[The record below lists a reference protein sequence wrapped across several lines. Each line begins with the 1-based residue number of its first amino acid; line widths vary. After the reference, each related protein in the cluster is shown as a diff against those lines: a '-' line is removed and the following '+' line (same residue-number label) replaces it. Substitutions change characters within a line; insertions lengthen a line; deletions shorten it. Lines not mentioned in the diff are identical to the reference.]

1 MTKGF
6 DVGRFGRNRLQFL
19 GAASAGALLL
29 LGLGGS
35 ANPANA
41 PHTPPAHASSHSA
54 TLAVH
59 PASAPQAHPAQT
71 HPAYR
76 SGATPRM
83 LENGAPFS
91 FADLVERVSPA
102 VVTVTVEQQM
112 KPQNFNPEELPEPF
126 RDFFD
131 QFGGGGGRRGFQMPR
146 KAVSMGSGFVI
157 DRGGLIVTN
166 NHVVA
171 DGKKITVKFPDG
183 REFTAK
189 LLGSD
194 EATDIALLKIKSD
207 KPLPSVEFGDD
218 HAVRVG
224 DWVVAVGNPFGLSNT
239 VTAGIIS
246 SIGRDVGNGPY
257 TDYLQ
262 IDAPI
267 NRGNSGGPT
276 FDLQGK
282 VIGMNSMIYSPSGG
296 SVGIGFAIPSS
307 TIHDVVAQLET
318 HGRVARG
325 YLGVQIQNMT
335 PEIAASL
342 GSHDEKGAIVASIVG
357 GGPASKAGFVP
368 GDIVLAIN
376 GKSVDDA
383 RDMTRR
389 VAALP
394 AGAKASFTVSRGGN
408 QKTITATIGARKETR
423 LASIDE
429 SGPAKNSALASTG
442 EAMGLGLSSVTPEV
456 RRNYNLDDKV
466 NGVLVTRVDPDSDAA
481 DKGIQPGDVVISI
494 GNRPVHTPQDI
505 KAQIDGAQKTG
516 RKSVLVLV
524 DGNSGQ
530 RFVAL
535 KIA

>member
-1 MTKGF
+1 MKGLQ
-6 DVGRFGRNRLQFL
+6 GLRFRSLRRGLL
-19 GAASAGALLL
+19 AASSAGAIAFF
-29 LGLGGS
+29 GMAAFAAAQSGS
-35 ANPANA
+35 VHLAAA
-41 PHTPPAHASSHSA
+41 GAPAHPSSEYHA
-54 TLAVH
+54 
-59 PASAPQAHPAQT
+59 PAHNSP
-71 HPAYR
+71 
-76 SGATPRM
+76 PRM

-112 KPQNFNPEELPEPF
+112 KPMQSFNPEELPEPF
-126 RDFFD
+126 RDFFN
-131 QFGGGGGRRGFQMPR
+131 QFGEGGRQFSMPH
-146 KAVSMGSGFVI
+146 KAVAMGSGFII
-157 DRGGLIVTN
+157 DKAGYIVTN

-171 DGKKITVKFPDG
+171 DGKKITVKLPDG

-189 LLGSD
+189 LIGAD
-194 EATDIALLKIKSD
+194 DATDIALLKLKSD
-207 KPLPSVEFGDD
+207 KPLPTVDFGDD
-218 HAVRVG
+218 RTVRVG
-224 DWVVAVGNPFGLSNT
+224 DWVIAVGNPFGLSNT

-276 FDLQGK
+276 FDLEGK

-307 TIHDVVAQLET
+307 TIHDVVAQLEA

-325 YLGVQIQNMT
+325 YLGVQIQNVT

-342 GSHDEKGAIVASIVG
+342 GSHDVKGAIVANVVG
-357 GGPASKAGFVP
+357 GGPAAKAGFVP
-368 GDIVLAIN
+368 GDVILAVN
-376 GKSVDDA
+376 GKLVEDS
-383 RDMTRR
+383 RDLTRR

-394 AGAKASFTVSRGGN
+394 AGTKAVFTVVHSGS
-408 QKTITATIGARKETR
+408 QKTLVATIGARKEER
-423 LASIDE
+423 LASNDG
-429 SGPAKNSALASTG
+429 GPAEDSSAMASTG
-442 EAMGLGLSSVTPEV
+442 EAMGLGLTAVTPEV
-456 RRNYNLDDKV
+456 RRNYNLDDHV
-466 NGVLVTRVDPDSDAA
+466 NGVLVTRVDPESDAA
-481 DKGIQPGDVVISI
+481 DKGIQPGDVVVSV
-494 GNRPVHTPQDI
+494 GNKAVHTPQDI
-505 KAQIDGAQKTG
+505 KSQISGAQASG
-516 RKSVLVLV
+516 RKSVLVLI